1 MAYKRKTKDVYKLIY
16 EGEEIDSFNTLKEAK
31 AMAHE
36 YSLAFHEMVTI
47 RPGRERIE

>member
-16 EGEEIDSFNTLKEAK
+16 EGEEIDSFDSWEEAK

-36 YSLAFHEMVTI
+36 YSLAFHGMVTI
-47 RPGRERIE
+47 RPRRERL